1 MLYVHMYT
9 CAHVHMCTCTHNRKQ
24 LKISILLVFIDFLL
38 FRPRSTLRLAPALCQ
53 AEHPHGSLG
62 PAQKGYVFQ
71 WFCNDLQ
78 GNAPKGGR
86 GRRGAGRVPR
96 SGARAPNISCRINMF
111 ILQLTFPRPG
121 PLRGAL
127 PAAYPLRP
135 PPALRSAIPCKN
147 HWFLSLFS
155 RAQGTRRGTCGW
167 HGVGAGRSV
176 HLGRTCKI

>member
-1 MLYVHMYT
+1 M
-9 CAHVHMCTCTHNRKQ
+9 
-24 LKISILLVFIDFLL
+24 
-38 FRPRSTLRLAPALCQ
+38 RLAPALCQ

-62 PAQKGYVFQ
+62 PVQKGYVFQ

-96 SGARAPNISCRINMF
+96 SGARPQNMSCRINRF

-121 PLRGAL
+121 PLQHAL

-147 HWFLSLFS
+147 HWFFKPFQPGAGHAPWDLRLARGRR
-155 RAQGTRRGTCGW
+155 RAQRASWPNLQNLIKPRFVTFLAASDHMNSFKMLRNLW
-167 HGVGAGRSV
+167 N
-176 HLGRTCKI
+176 